1 MSASQYSDMDPRETA
16 GRWIQIAGQ
25 ALDLDRSSNGAL
37 SLLRD
42 VLGGDDTQMV
52 SRNLTVEMDE
62 RWMDDTT
69 ILIQRIGFD

>member
-1 MSASQYSDMDPRETA
+1 MDLREA
-16 GRWIQIAGQ
+16 GHWIQIVGQ
-25 ALDLDRSSNGAL
+25 AIDLDRSSNAAL

-42 VLGGDDTQMV
+42 VLGGDNTQMV
-52 SRNLTVEMDE
+52 SRNLTVEMEE